1 MTITP
6 PPRPADHP
14 DRFLDAQEAIEG
26 DVLDVVDKA
35 VGSGWGEVEVL
46 AAMVAVAENRMLA
59 ICENERV
66 NRQIEELRK
75 RGPK

>member
-1 MTITP
+1 MTIAP
-6 PPRPADHP
+6 PPRPVDHP

-35 VGSGWGEVEVL
+35 VEAGWGEVEAL
-46 AAMVAVAENRMLA
+46 AAVVAVAENRMLA

-66 NRQIEELRK
+66 NREIEELRK